1 MSDDELERAVERL
14 QRKCGET
21 SAEWGPLVVEAS
33 TVSRFREAVGLPTAD
48 ALDVVPPTLLF
59 NLSRTKVDVHRDARP
74 QESLDEHL
82 GNPVNGGSAY
92 RWFRPVRVGETV
104 SARVTLKSAEL
115 RAAKSGPL
123 AIVVSETSVFDAA
136 RQCVAVLAQTII
148 YRGIVS

>member
-1 MSDDELERAVERL
+1 MSDELERAVERL

-21 SAEWGPLVVEAS
+21 SAEWGPLLVDAS
-33 TVSRFREAVGLPTAD
+33 ALSRFREAVGLPTAD
-48 ALDVVPPTLLF
+48 AFDVVPPTLLF
-59 NLSRTKVDVHRDARP
+59 HLSRTQVDVHRDARP

-92 RWFRPVRVGETV
+92 RWLRPVRVGESV
-104 SARVTLKSAEL
+104 SARVSLKSAEL

-123 AIVVSETSVFDAA
+123 AIVVSETTVFDAA
-136 RQCVAVLAQTII
+136 QQRVAVLAQTII